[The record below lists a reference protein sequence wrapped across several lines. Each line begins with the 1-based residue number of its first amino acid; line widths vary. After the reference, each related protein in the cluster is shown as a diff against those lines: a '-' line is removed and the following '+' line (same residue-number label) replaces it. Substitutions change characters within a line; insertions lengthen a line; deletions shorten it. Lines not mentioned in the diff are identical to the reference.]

1 VETIKQEQALVE
13 LALFQKTPRYQVYAQ
28 RVEEIKNRKESA
40 LRALEEKG
48 VVRIGQEIRILAS
61 PAMSLEDVQNIRVDK
76 AA

>member
-1 VETIKQEQALVE
+1 METLKLEQAMME
-13 LALFQKTPRYQVYAQ
+13 LALFQKTPRYQAYAQ

-61 PAMSLEDVQNIRVDK
+61 PAMSMEDVQNIRIDK

>member
-13 LALFQKTPRYQVYAQ
+13 LAFFQKTPRYQVYAL

-61 PAMSLEDVQNIRVDK
+61 PAMSMEDVQNIRIDK